1 MATSGSGAGG
11 LIAPMLA
18 VLAGELPPEDGSWAY
33 EMKWDGVRAVLYADG
48 KRLKA
53 MSRNDIDMIGSY
65 PELTA
70 LAEVLPA
77 GTVLDGEIVALDRSG
92 RPSFEQL
99 QARMH
104 IADTRRAER
113 LAESAPVT
121 FMAFDLL
128 RRNGTSLLDQS
139 YEQRRAALESLALD
153 APHWKTPPHWTED
166 GAAVLAAARE
176 QQLEGVVVKQLAS
189 AYYPGRRFDGW
200 LKVKNLRTQEV
211 VVGGWQPGEG
221 RREGSIGSLLLG
233 LPEGDRLR
241 YAGKVGTGFTDRAL
255 RELSELLEPLR
266 RSASPY
272 VEPVPRR
279 DGVGAIW
286 VEPTVVGEVRFSEWT
301 RDGRLRHPAWRG
313 LRPDKTVAQVVR
325 ES

>member
-1 MATSGSGAGG
+1 LSG

-18 VLAGELPPEDGSWAY
+18 VLADRLPPEDGSWAY

-65 PELTA
+65 PELTG
-70 LAEVLPA
+70 LASELPKD
-77 GTVLDGEIVALDRSG
+77 TVLDGEIVALDRSG

-104 IADTRRAER
+104 VGDVQRAQR
-113 LAESAPVT
+113 LAEAAPVT

-128 RRNGTSLLDQS
+128 RLEGRSTLRLP
-139 YEQRRAALESLALD
+139 YTERRALLEGLQLD
-153 APHWKTPPHWTED
+153 DRHWKTPPHWTED
-166 GAAVLAAARE
+166 GAAILQAARE
-176 QQLEGVVVKQLAS
+176 QQLEGVVVKQLGA
-189 AYYPGRRFDGW
+189 AYYPGRRFNGW

-221 RREGSIGSLLLG
+221 RREGAIGSLLLG
-233 LPEGDRLR
+233 LPEGDQLR
-241 YAGKVGTGFTDRAL
+241 YVGKVGTGFTDRSL
-255 RELSELLEPLR
+255 RELAELLEPLR
-266 RSASPY
+266 RNTSPY

-279 DGVGAIW
+279 DALGAVW
-286 VEPTVVGEVRFSEWT
+286 VVPSVVGEVRFSEWT

-313 LRPDKTVAQVVR
+313 LRPDKEVAQVVR

>member
-1 MATSGSGAGG
+1 
-11 LIAPMLA
+11 MLA
-18 VLAGELPPEDGSWAY
+18 VLADRLPPEDGSWAY

-48 KRLKA
+48 ERLKA

-65 PELTA
+65 PELVE
-70 LAEVLPA
+70 LAAALPA

-104 IADTRRAER
+104 VGDAQRAER
-113 LAESAPVT
+113 LAETAPVT

-128 RRNGTSLLDQS
+128 RLEGRSTLALPYTERRSLL
-139 YEQRRAALESLALD
+139 EGLAID
-153 APHWKTPPHWTED
+153 GRHWKTPPHWTED
-166 GAAVLAAARE
+166 GASILAAARE
-176 QQLEGVVVKQLAS
+176 QQLEGVLAKQLGS
-189 AYYPGRRFDGW
+189 AYYPGRRFNGW

-211 VVGGWQPGEG
+211 VIGGWQPGEG

-233 LPEGDRLR
+233 LPEGEQLR
-241 YAGKVGTGFTDRAL
+241 YAGKVGTGFTDRSL
-255 RELSELLEPLR
+255 RELAELLEPLR
-266 RSASPY
+266 SSTSPY
-272 VEPVPRR
+272 AEPVPRR
-279 DGVGAIW
+279 DAIGAIW
-286 VEPTVVGEVRFSEWT
+286 VKPTVVGEVRFSEWT

-313 LRPDKTVAQVVR
+313 LRPDKKVSQVVR